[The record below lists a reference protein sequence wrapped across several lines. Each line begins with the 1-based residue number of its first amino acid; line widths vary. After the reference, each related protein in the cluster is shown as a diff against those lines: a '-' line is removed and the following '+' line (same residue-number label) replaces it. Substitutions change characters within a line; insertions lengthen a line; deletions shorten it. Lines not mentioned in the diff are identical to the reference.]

1 MPEQI
6 DKAPFVAA
14 TGRPRLHASDSSR
27 LGEFRS
33 KHGRIDVPVSLGV
46 ARTIDALASDFGCSK
61 AVVVRSLLRFALTNR
76 DWKKRFA
83 MGGLNGFDR
92 LCPRLYAGSG
102 NALAA

>member
-1 MPEQI
+1 MPQQT
-6 DKAPFVAA
+6 DKIPFVAA

-46 ARTIDALASDFGCSK
+46 AQTIDALASDFGCSK

-76 DWKKRFA
+76 DWKKQ
-83 MGGLNGFDR
+83 GLLWGD
-92 LCPRLYAGSG
+92 
-102 NALAA
+102 